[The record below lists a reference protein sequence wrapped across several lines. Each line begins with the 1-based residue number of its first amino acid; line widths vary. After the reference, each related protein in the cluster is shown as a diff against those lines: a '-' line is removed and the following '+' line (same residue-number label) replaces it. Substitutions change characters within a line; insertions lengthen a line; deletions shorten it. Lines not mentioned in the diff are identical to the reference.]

1 MPNWSTLSLFITAAL
16 ILVFTP
22 GPNTLY
28 IIARS
33 VQQGRVAGIVSSLGV
48 QVGSLFH
55 IAAAAL
61 GVSAL
66 LLSSALAFSV
76 VKYVGA
82 AYLIYLGV
90 KTLLTQEKVAEA
102 ETVEVKSLSRAFYQ
116 GVLVSLLNPKA
127 ALFFFA
133 FLPQFVDAKRGPAA
147 TQILFLGAIVVV
159 LGALSDSI
167 YALLSGSVGNL
178 LRGNLRLLRA
188 QRYFAG
194 SVYIG
199 LGAMTALTGSGK
211 KG

>member
-1 MPNWSTLSLFITAAL
+1 
-16 ILVFTP
+16 VC
-22 GPNTLY
+22 
-28 IIARS
+28 
-33 VQQGRVAGIVSSLGV
+33 
-48 QVGSLFH
+48 
-55 IAAAAL
+55 
-61 GVSAL
+61 
-66 LLSSALAFSV
+66 
-76 VKYVGA
+76 
-82 AYLIYLGV
+82 
-90 KTLLTQEKVAEA
+90 
-102 ETVEVKSLSRAFYQ
+102 
-116 GVLVSLLNPKA
+116 LLNPKA

-133 FLPQFVDAKRGPAA
+133 FLPQFVDAKRGSAA

-199 LGAMTALTGSGK
+199 LGAMTALTGSSK